1 MEYIY
6 KQLELDGIFI
16 SDMDKTGTQYVTTLG
31 KNTQDTKKKLKK
43 KDILE
48 MLYKSRNI

>member
-16 SDMDKTGTQYVTTLG
+16 SDMDKTGIQYVTLLG
-31 KNTQDTKKKLKK
+31 KNVQDSRKKLKK

-48 MLYKSRNI
+48 MLFKSRNI